1 MKSGRINNEYQMQ
14 KIFVV
19 GDIHGCFDKLC
30 ALMKKI
36 PINFKQDQLIFIGDY
51 IDRGS
56 SSLEVVD
63 YLIDLKKRVPGTIFL
78 KGNHEDMLE
87 NYLDG
92 SDRFTYLLNGGQ
104 RTLDAYLNRTKNP
117 GRYPVPPA
125 HMEFFGSLRLYY
137 QTDDYIFVHA
147 GLRKKV
153 PLESQK
159 TVDLLWIR
167 DEFISTDFNF
177 GKRVIFGHTP
187 FTEPLLQANKI
198 GIDTGAV
205 YGNRLTCVQLPE
217 IEFYSE
223 P

>member
-1 MKSGRINNEYQMQ
+1 MQ
-14 KIFVV
+14 KIFVI

-30 ALMKKI
+30 ALMDKI
-36 PINFKQDQLIFIGDY
+36 PIDYSRDQLIFIGDY

-56 SSLEVVD
+56 SSIEVVD
-63 YLIDLKKRVPGTIFL
+63 YLINLKQRLPGTIFL

-92 SDRFTYLLNGGQ
+92 SDRFTYLLSGGQ
-104 RTLDAYLNRTKNP
+104 RTLDAYLNHSKSP
-117 GRYPVPPA
+117 GGYPVPPA
-125 HMEFFGSLRLYY
+125 HLEFFDSLHLYY

-153 PLESQK
+153 SLEKQK
-159 TVDLLWIR
+159 KMDLLWIR
-167 DEFISTDFNF
+167 DEFIYSDFDF

-187 FTEPLLQANKI
+187 FREPLVQKNKI

-217 IEFYSE
+217 MNFISE
-223 P
+223 

>member
-1 MKSGRINNEYQMQ
+1 M
-14 KIFVV
+14 
-19 GDIHGCFDKLC
+19 D
-30 ALMKKI
+30 KI
-36 PINFKQDQLIFIGDY
+36 PINFNRDQLIFIGDY

-56 SSLEVVD
+56 GSLEVVD
-63 YLIDLKKRVPGTIFL
+63 YLIDLKKRVPGIIFL
-78 KGNHEDMLE
+78 KGNHEDMLQ

-104 RTLDAYLNRTKNP
+104 RTLDEYLNRPNNPTK
-117 GRYPVPPA
+117 YPVPSA
-125 HMEFFGSLRLYY
+125 HLEFFDSLHLYY

-159 TVDLLWIR
+159 KIDLLWIR
-167 DEFISTDFNF
+167 DEFISTDFDFN
-177 GKRVIFGHTP
+177 KRVIFGHTP
-187 FTEPLLQANKI
+187 FKEPLVQTNKI

-217 IEFYSE
+217 IEFYSQ

>member
-14 KIFVV
+14 KIFVI

-30 ALMKKI
+30 ALMDKI

-63 YLIDLKKRVPGTIFL
+63 YLIDLKKRVPGIIFL

-137 QTDDYIFVHA
+137 LTDDYIFVHA

-187 FTEPLLQANKI
+187 FTEPLVQANKI

>member
-1 MKSGRINNEYQMQ
+1 MQ
-14 KIFVV
+14 KIYVV

-30 ALMKKI
+30 ALMDKI
-36 PINFKQDQLIFIGDY
+36 PIDFNRDQLIFIGDY

-56 SSLEVVD
+56 SSIEVVD
-63 YLIDLKKRVPGTIFL
+63 YLVNLKQRLPETIFL

-104 RTLDAYLNRTKNP
+104 RTLDAYLNHSQNP
-117 GRYPVPPA
+117 GGYPVPSE
-125 HMEFFGSLRLYY
+125 HLEFFNSLHLYY

-153 PLESQK
+153 PLEKQEK
-159 TVDLLWIR
+159 MDLLWIR
-167 DEFISTDFNF
+167 DEFIYSDFDF

-187 FTEPLLQANKI
+187 FREPLVQKNKI

-205 YGNRLTCVQLPE
+205 YGNQLTCIQLPE
-217 IEFYSE
+217 MNFISV
-223 P
+223 

>member
-1 MKSGRINNEYQMQ
+1 M
-14 KIFVV
+14 
-19 GDIHGCFDKLC
+19 D
-30 ALMKKI
+30 KI
-36 PINFKQDQLIFIGDY
+36 PINFNRDQLIFIGDY

-63 YLIDLKKRVPGTIFL
+63 YLVDLKKKLPDTIFL

-104 RTLDAYLNRTKNP
+104 RTLDAYLNRPNNP
-117 GRYPVPPA
+117 GEYPVPPA
-125 HMEFFGSLRLYY
+125 HLKFFKSLHLYY

-167 DEFISTDFNF
+167 DEFIFSDFDF

-187 FTEPLLQANKI
+187 FKDPLVQTNKI

-205 YGNRLTCVQLPE
+205 YGNRLTCVELPE
-217 IEFYSE
+217 INFFSE

>member
-1 MKSGRINNEYQMQ
+1 M
-14 KIFVV
+14 
-19 GDIHGCFDKLC
+19 DKL
-30 ALMKKI
+30 
-36 PINFKQDQLIFIGDY
+36 PINFNLDQLIFIGDY

-63 YLIDLKKRVPGTIFL
+63 YLVDLKKKLPDTIFL

-104 RTLDAYLNRTKNP
+104 RTLDAYLNRPNNP
-117 GRYPVPPA
+117 GEYPVPPA
-125 HMEFFGSLRLYY
+125 HLKFFKSLHLYY

-167 DEFISTDFNF
+167 DEFIFSDFDF

-187 FTEPLLQANKI
+187 FKDPLVQTNKI

-217 IEFYSE
+217 IKFFFE

>member
-1 MKSGRINNEYQMQ
+1 MQ

-30 ALMKKI
+30 ALMDKI
-36 PINFKQDQLIFIGDY
+36 PINFNRDQLIFIGDY

-63 YLIDLKKRVPGTIFL
+63 YLIDLKKRLPGTIFL

-104 RTLDAYLNRTKNP
+104 QTLDAYLNRPNNP
-117 GRYPVPPA
+117 GEYPVPPA
-125 HMEFFGSLRLYY
+125 HIEFFNSLLLYY

-159 TVDLLWIR
+159 TIDLLWIR
-167 DEFISTDFNF
+167 DEFIFTDFDF

-187 FTEPLLQANKI
+187 FKEPLVQANKI

-205 YGNRLTCVQLPE
+205 YGNRLTCLQLPE
-217 IEFYSE
+217 IDFFSE

>member
-1 MKSGRINNEYQMQ
+1 MQ
-14 KIFVV
+14 KIFVI
-19 GDIHGCFDKLC
+19 GDIHGCLEKLR
-30 ALMKKI
+30 ALLDKI
-36 PINFKQDQLIFIGDY
+36 PINYGSDQLIFIGDY

-63 YLIDLKKRVPGTIFL
+63 HLIDLKKRLPDTIFL

-104 RTLDAYLNRTKNP
+104 RTLDAYLNRQNNP
-117 GRYPVPPA
+117 ERFPVPAA
-125 HMEFFGSLRLYY
+125 HLEFFKALNLYY

-153 PLESQK
+153 ALESQK
-159 TVDLLWIR
+159 KMDLLWIR
-167 DEFISTDFNF
+167 EEFIYSDFDF

-187 FTEPLLQANKI
+187 FKEPLVQPNKI

-217 IEFYSE
+217 TIFFSE
-223 P
+223 